1 MYENVIE
8 NLNAV
13 LAEIEP
19 CKPETVAVTK
29 YFDHEGIIAY
39 YNAGIRDFA
48 ENRIKDA
55 LVKIRKLPDEIVKNS
70 TFHLIGHLQT
80 NKVKDAVGNFELI
93 QSVDSV
99 KLARK
104 ISEVAKNKNV
114 VQKILIQINNANEES
129 KFGFSKEEFFSS
141 LQDISELENISVEGV
156 MTIAPKSNDEAYLAG
171 LFDDISNIVSS
182 AREKFGLKL
191 PIISMGMSNDFKVA
205 AKHGSTMLRLG
216 RVLLKENN

>member
-1 MYENVIE
+1 MYENVTK

-19 CKPETVAVTK
+19 CKPKTVAVTK
-29 YFDHEGIIAY
+29 YFDYNGIIAY

-55 LVKIRKLPDEIVKNS
+55 LEKIEKLPDEIVKSS

-80 NKVKDAVGNFELI
+80 NKVKDAVGNFDFI

-104 ISEVAKNKNV
+104 ISEVAKSKGI
-114 VQKILIQINNANEES
+114 VQKILIQINNANEKS
-129 KFGFSKEEFFSS
+129 KFGFSKEDFFRSFEE
-141 LQDISELENISVEGV
+141 ISRLENISVEGV
-156 MTIAPKSNDEAYLAG
+156 MTIAPKSDDEAYLAS
-171 LFDDISNIVSS
+171 LFDDISNIV
-182 AREKFGLKL
+182 ALTREKTGMNL
-191 PIISMGMSNDFKVA
+191 PIISMGMSNDFKIA

-216 RVLLKENN
+216 RVLLK